1 MIYFTNLFTDIKE
14 LLSKNKKIIP
24 ITLIL
29 VLFFRI
35 LAKFIQKYIESEN
48 TETLIAT
55 PIFALIV
62 FIITVMLRRW
72 LYKKYVSVNIKSLFI
87 EFFQCSLLF
96 ILISFVWILVL
107 VTGIATIKHNE
118 LIKDLFILDN
128 FYVSSFFLF
137 STIHLIGVV
146 LVDFFLEK
154 RKKLWSFLKICR
166 NIYANKFRSLF
177 HIFFLSVAVWFIFIF
192 AYNWPVFWHFNLP
205 YIIEYSIGILNFGIL
220 LLFVLSAQLVFVNRL
235 RK

>member
-62 FIITVMLRRW
+62 FIITVMLRR
-72 LYKKYVSVNIKSLFI
+72 
-87 EFFQCSLLF
+87 
-96 ILISFVWILVL
+96 
-107 VTGIATIKHNE
+107 
-118 LIKDLFILDN
+118 
-128 FYVSSFFLF
+128 
-137 STIHLIGVV
+137 
-146 LVDFFLEK
+146 
-154 RKKLWSFLKICR
+154 
-166 NIYANKFRSLF
+166 
-177 HIFFLSVAVWFIFIF
+177 
-192 AYNWPVFWHFNLP
+192 
-205 YIIEYSIGILNFGIL
+205 
-220 LLFVLSAQLVFVNRL
+220 
-235 RK
+235 